1 MYIGDLFLYFM
12 GKKEKKSPQK
22 RKNRVEKPF
31 NAGTMSNAAFFGW
44 LRSRLRKMSQ
54 MWKPIQQVKREARI
68 LYKGDNKRRKF
79 SFVCN
84 KCKNA
89 VSDKECAVHHIIPAG
104 SLKSFEDIA
113 GFCERLFVEKEGLE
127 LLCDKCHD
135 ETHELIENRKIID
148 NYGKS

>member
-1 MYIGDLFLYFM
+1 M
-12 GKKEKKSPQK
+12 GKKEKKIKKS
-22 RKNRVEKPF
+22 RVEKPF
-31 NAGTMSNAAFFGW
+31 NSGSMSQAAFFGW

-54 MWKPIQQVKREARI
+54 MWKPIQEVKKAARI
-68 LYKGDNKRRKF
+68 PYKGDNKRRKF
-79 SFVCN
+79 SYVC
-84 KCKNA
+84 KRCKNA
-89 VSDKECAVHHIIPAG
+89 VSDKECAVHHIVPAG

-148 NYGKS
+148 SYEK